1 MQQIMTMMAYVVY
14 DLEQPTWTDF
24 NFLRF
29 KICLSLTF
37 GNLCYFSSVPLT
49 RTKTN
54 GLNIP
59 TTHPSPY
66 CFANLDFVLLNL
78 VAPRFIDSEAD
89 LDTAIKSLL
98 PLSQS
103 PALAYSELVRSGM
116 LTSLVGLL
124 THENMDIVI
133 DVVELI
139 YELTDEDADMEYE
152 DENYEVA
159 EEPLKIL
166 VEGLVSYS
174 DWLETSIKTGC
185 RSKILPLNYWL
196 IIYLV

>member
-1 MQQIMTMMAYVVY
+1 M
-14 DLEQPTWTDF
+14 
-24 NFLRF
+24 
-29 KICLSLTF
+29 
-37 GNLCYFSSVPLT
+37 
-49 RTKTN
+49 
-54 GLNIP
+54 
-59 TTHPSPY
+59 
-66 CFANLDFVLLNL
+66 
-78 VAPRFIDSEAD
+78 
-89 LDTAIKSLL
+89 
-98 PLSQS
+98 
-103 PALAYSELVRSGM
+103 AYSELVRSGM

-152 DENYEVA
+152 DENYEIA

-174 DWLETSIKTGC
+174 DWLETSIKTGY

-196 IIYLV
+196 IIYHV

>member
-1 MQQIMTMMAYVVY
+1 MLLFERAVNKNQDQRSKYPDDPSKSV
-14 DLEQPTWTDF
+14 LFKKNSDF
-24 NFLRF
+24 IL
-29 KICLSLTF
+29 
-37 GNLCYFSSVPLT
+37 V
-49 RTKTN
+49 
-54 GLNIP
+54 
-59 TTHPSPY
+59 
-66 CFANLDFVLLNL
+66 NL

-116 LTSLVGLL
+116 LSSLVGLL

-152 DENYEVA
+152 DENYEIA

-166 VEGLVSYS
+166 VEGLVSYF
-174 DWLETSIKTGC
+174 DWLKTSIKTSC
-185 RSKILPLNYWL
+185 RSKILPLSYWL
-196 IIYLV
+196 IIYHV

>member
-1 MQQIMTMMAYVVY
+1 MSITHIRKSLLLFERAVNKNQDQRSKYPDDPSKSVLFY
-14 DLEQPTWTDF
+14 NSDLCRVD
-24 NFLRF
+24 
-29 KICLSLTF
+29 
-37 GNLCYFSSVPLT
+37 
-49 RTKTN
+49 
-54 GLNIP
+54 
-59 TTHPSPY
+59 
-66 CFANLDFVLLNL
+66 L

-98 PLSQS
+98 SLSQS
-103 PALAYSELVRSGM
+103 PALAYSELVRTGM

-139 YELTDEDADMEYE
+139 YELTDEDAGLEYE

-174 DWLETSIKTGC
+174 VWLETSIKQVVGQKLC
-185 RSKILPLNYWL
+185 P
-196 IIYLV
+196 

>member
-1 MQQIMTMMAYVVY
+1 LSITHIRKSLLLFERAVNKNQDQRSKYPDDPSKSV
-14 DLEQPTWTDF
+14 L
-24 NFLRF
+24 F
-29 KICLSLTF
+29 KNS
-37 GNLCYFSSVPLT
+37 YF
-49 RTKTN
+49 
-54 GLNIP
+54 I
-59 TTHPSPY
+59 
-66 CFANLDFVLLNL
+66 FANPV
-78 VAPRFIDSEAD
+78 VPRFIDSEAD

-103 PALAYSELVRSGM
+103 PSLAYSELVRSGM

-196 IIYLV
+196 IIYHV

>member
-1 MQQIMTMMAYVVY
+1 M
-14 DLEQPTWTDF
+14 
-24 NFLRF
+24 
-29 KICLSLTF
+29 
-37 GNLCYFSSVPLT
+37 
-49 RTKTN
+49 
-54 GLNIP
+54 
-59 TTHPSPY
+59 
-66 CFANLDFVLLNL
+66 
-78 VAPRFIDSEAD
+78 
-89 LDTAIKSLL
+89 

-103 PALAYSELVRSGM
+103 PVLAYSELVRSGM

-152 DENYEVA
+152 DENYEMA

-174 DWLETSIKTGC
+174 DWLEI
-185 RSKILPLNYWL
+185 
-196 IIYLV
+196 

>member
-1 MQQIMTMMAYVVY
+1 MLLFERAVNKNQDQRSKYPDDPSKSVV
-14 DLEQPTWTDF
+14 L
-24 NFLRF
+24 
-29 KICLSLTF
+29 
-37 GNLCYFSSVPLT
+37 FSNS
-49 RTKTN
+49 
-54 GLNIP
+54 
-59 TTHPSPY
+59 
-66 CFANLDFVLLNL
+66 DFVFVNL
-78 VAPRFIDSEAD
+78 VLRFIDSEAD
-89 LDTAIKSLL
+89 LDNAIKSLL

-152 DENYEVA
+152 DENYEIA

-166 VEGLVSYS
+166 VEGLVS
-174 DWLETSIKTGC
+174 GG
-185 RSKILPLNYWL
+185 L
-196 IIYLV
+196 I

>member
-1 MQQIMTMMAYVVY
+1 LSITHIRKSLLLFERAVNKNQEQRSKHPDDPSKSVLFLKFRLFLV
-14 DLEQPTWTDF
+14 DL
-24 NFLRF
+24 
-29 KICLSLTF
+29 
-37 GNLCYFSSVPLT
+37 V
-49 RTKTN
+49 
-54 GLNIP
+54 
-59 TTHPSPY
+59 H
-66 CFANLDFVLLNL
+66 
-78 VAPRFIDSEAD
+78 PRFIDSEAD

-98 PLSQS
+98 SLSQS

-152 DENYEVA
+152 DENYEIA

-174 DWLETSIKTGC
+174 DWLETSIKQVVGQKFC
-185 RSKILPLNYWL
+185 P
-196 IIYLV
+196 

>member
-1 MQQIMTMMAYVVY
+1 MT
-14 DLEQPTWTDF
+14 WNSRHGSDF
-24 NFLRF
+24 DFLRL

-37 GNLCYFSSVPLT
+37 GNICYFLSVLLT
-49 RTKTN
+49 RTKTS
-54 GLNIP
+54 GLSIP
-59 TTHPSPY
+59 MTHPSPY
-66 CFANLDFVLLNL
+66 LFTNLNFIFVNL
-78 VAPRFIDSEAD
+78 VASRFIDSEAD

-116 LTSLVGLL
+116 LAPLVGLL

-139 YELTDEDADMEYE
+139 YELTDEDADMDYE
-152 DENYEVA
+152 VEDYEVA

-166 VEGLVSYS
+166 VDGLVSYS
-174 DWLETSIKTGC
+174 DWLGTSIKTGC

-196 IIYLV
+196 IIYHV

>member
-1 MQQIMTMMAYVVY
+1 MTWNS
-14 DLEQPTWTDF
+14 PHGS
-24 NFLRF
+24 NFDLRF
-29 KICLSLTF
+29 KICLSLTL
-37 GNLCYFSSVPLT
+37 GNLCYFSSALLT
-49 RTKTN
+49 RTKTS

-66 CFANLDFVLLNL
+66 FFFQIHDFIVINL

-103 PALAYSELVRSGM
+103 PALAYPELVRSGM

-139 YELTDEDADMEYE
+139 YELTDEDANMEYE
-152 DENYEVA
+152 DENYEMA

-174 DWLETSIKTGC
+174 DWLETPIKTGC

-196 IIYLV
+196 IIYHV

>member
-1 MQQIMTMMAYVVY
+1 LLLFERAVNKNQDQRSKHPDDPSKSV
-14 DLEQPTWTDF
+14 LFSNSDF
-24 NFLRF
+24 IL
-29 KICLSLTF
+29 
-37 GNLCYFSSVPLT
+37 V
-49 RTKTN
+49 
-54 GLNIP
+54 
-59 TTHPSPY
+59 
-66 CFANLDFVLLNL
+66 NL

-152 DENYEVA
+152 DENYEIA
-159 EEPLKIL
+159 EEPLKVL

-174 DWLETSIKTGC
+174 DWLETSIKQVVGQKFC
-185 RSKILPLNYWL
+185 P
-196 IIYLV
+196 

>member
-1 MQQIMTMMAYVVY
+1 MSITHIRKSLLLFERAVNKNQDQRSKHPDDPSKSV
-14 DLEQPTWTDF
+14 LFLNSDF
-24 NFLRF
+24 IL
-29 KICLSLTF
+29 
-37 GNLCYFSSVPLT
+37 V
-49 RTKTN
+49 
-54 GLNIP
+54 
-59 TTHPSPY
+59 
-66 CFANLDFVLLNL
+66 NL

-98 PLSQS
+98 FLSQS

-139 YELTDEDADMEYE
+139 FELTDEDADMEYE
-152 DENYEVA
+152 DENYEIA

-174 DWLETSIKTGC
+174 DWLETSIKTDC

-196 IIYLV
+196 IIYHV

>member
-1 MQQIMTMMAYVVY
+1 MLLFERALNKNQDQRSKHPDDPSKSV
-14 DLEQPTWTDF
+14 
-24 NFLRF
+24 
-29 KICLSLTF
+29 LS
-37 GNLCYFSSVPLT
+37 S
-49 RTKTN
+49 
-54 GLNIP
+54 
-59 TTHPSPY
+59 
-66 CFANLDFVLLNL
+66 NLDLHFVNL

-152 DENYEVA
+152 DEDYEIA
-159 EEPLKIL
+159 EEPLIIL

-174 DWLETSIKTGC
+174 DWLEISIKSGR
-185 RSKILPLNYWL
+185 RSKILLLNYWL
-196 IIYLV
+196 IIYHV

>member
-1 MQQIMTMMAYVVY
+1 MLIFERAVNKNQDQRSKYPDDPSKSVHFY
-14 DLEQPTWTDF
+14 K
-24 NFLRF
+24 F
-29 KICLSLTF
+29 KLHFC
-37 GNLCYFSSVPLT
+37 
-49 RTKTN
+49 
-54 GLNIP
+54 
-59 TTHPSPY
+59 
-66 CFANLDFVLLNL
+66 NL